1 LQRPLSPPDHGT
13 PRRPPVRR
21 RIIRVST
28 ALAAAQASGVAIP
41 YALAQSGQNMGG
53 RQDADV
59 KDQMPDV
66 TPPEDLTREHGV
78 LNWVLLIYEAAMRN
92 FADNESFDSS
102 VIG

>member
-1 LQRPLSPPDHGT
+1 
-13 PRRPPVRR
+13 
-21 RIIRVST
+21 
-28 ALAAAQASGVAIP
+28 
-41 YALAQSGQNMGG
+41 MGG

>member
-1 LQRPLSPPDHGT
+1 
-13 PRRPPVRR
+13 
-21 RIIRVST
+21 
-28 ALAAAQASGVAIP
+28 
-41 YALAQSGQNMGG
+41 MGG

-59 KDQMPDV
+59 KDQMSDV

-102 VIG
+102 VIGQAAQIVRDFVEDYHERNEEQQIFPHFR